1 MQVTRAQRSREALA
15 ALLLV
20 CALALSLVGAPG
32 NAPKAQAAGLQATT
46 SAPLDLK
53 PIYRI
58 RTQDPVVFITV
69 DDGIF
74 KDLRA
79 RELIEQLQIPV
90 TSFVTAWTVKDR
102 ARYFQRVSHW
112 GSIQNHSATHASFAL
127 PSTNLD
133 HEICYTQRKLTRDFG
148 SRPWMLRPPYGAA
161 ADSPR
166 VRSVAKRCGIEY
178 IVMWDTV
185 VDRGRVSYREK
196 RLRNGSIIL
205 LHFLPDWERDLKIAL
220 RIARNAGLRPA
231 NLDDYLPRTSLSRPA
246 ILTPL

>member
-1 MQVTRAQRSREALA
+1 MQVTRAHRSREPLA
-15 ALLLV
+15 VVVLV
-20 CALALSLVGAPG
+20 CALALSLVGAPSSS
-32 NAPKAQAAGLQATT
+32 PKAHAADRPTT
-46 SAPLDLK
+46 PSVPLDLK

-58 RTQDPVVFITV
+58 PTQDPVVFITV

-79 RELIEQLQIPV
+79 RELVEKLEIPV

-102 ARYFQRVSHW
+102 ARYFQRVSQW

-127 PSTNLD
+127 PSTNLN

-166 VRSVAKRCGIEY
+166 VRSVARRCGIEY

-185 VDRGRVSYREK
+185 VDRGRVSFREG
-196 RLRNGSIIL
+196 RLRKGSIML

-231 NLDDYLPRTSLSRPA
+231 NLDDYLPRMTRYRPEV
-246 ILTPL
+246 LTPL